1 MKIKK
6 WDNFLLKLIK
16 ISISKMWN
24 FRTKKKTFVK
34 SILNWYLVLALL
46 LIYIIEDKR
55 INESLLF
62 IIKL

>member
-24 FRTKKKTFVK
+24 FRTQKKTFVK
-34 SILNWYLVLALL
+34 SILHWYLVLVLL
-46 LIYIIEDKR
+46 SIYIIEDKR